1 MVSGIDAPRTESRPL
16 ENENAPPPVA
26 CVQPAAGEDPRG
38 GPPETIPD
46 GTRRHATRAQLHAAG
61 VQPQLG
67 AFRQGA
73 LGGAA
78 QDRSKPVHPRPA
90 GHRPVVP
97 NAPTL
102 AAGGPAGG
110 FHTIFMR
117 LPLRGAQCARQRS
130 RERKSSTRWEAK
142 TKQGT
147 RSPWRRRLRWRL
159 TGTASPGW
167 RPTAWGRP
175 EGQAGG
181 IRPFTVVP

>member
-1 MVSGIDAPRTESRPL
+1 MVSGIDAPRTESRPP

-26 CVQPAAGEDPRG
+26 CVQPP
-38 GPPETIPD
+38 
-46 GTRRHATRAQLHAAG
+46 
-61 VQPQLG
+61 LG
-67 AFRQGA
+67 AFPQGA

-78 QDRSKPVHPRPA
+78 HDRSKPAHPRPA

-102 AAGGPAGG
+102 VAGGPAGG
-110 FHTIFMR
+110 FHTIFMQ
-117 LPLRGAQCARQRS
+117 LPLRGAQCGRQRS

-142 TKQGT
+142 RRAKTNQVT
-147 RSPWRRRLRWRL
+147 RSPWKRRLRWRL

-167 RPTAWGRP
+167 RPTAWRRP
-175 EGQAGG
+175 EGQDGG